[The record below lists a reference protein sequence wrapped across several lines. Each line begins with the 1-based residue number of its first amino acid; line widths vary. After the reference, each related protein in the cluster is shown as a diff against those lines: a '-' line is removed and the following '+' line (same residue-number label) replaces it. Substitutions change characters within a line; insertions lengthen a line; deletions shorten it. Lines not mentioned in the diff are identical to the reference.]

1 LARPR
6 WVAAE
11 NALLK
16 FDIDRETKM
25 SQQEQVI
32 EQLKSREDILQNTKP
47 LAVAMSSAERLS
59 PKRALIVAL
68 SGFVGVIFG
77 VVLAFLAS
85 FLGQVKSRQLQITS
99 EQG

>member
-16 FDIDRETKM
+16 FDIDLEIKIAQQKQVVEQSLGRE
-25 SQQEQVI
+25 S
-32 EQLKSREDILQNTKP
+32 ILQNTKS
-47 LAVAMSSAERLS
+47 LAVAMRSAERLS
-59 PKRALIVAL
+59 PKRSLIVAL